1 MVLRFCDEE
10 YGEHL
15 VAYKGKFYCYK
26 SNLQWTRDTFLIKP
40 SI

>member
-1 MVLRFCDEE
+1 MVLRFCNEE

-15 VAYKGKFYCYK
+15 VTYKGNFYGYK
-26 SNLQWTRDTFLIKP
+26 SNLQWTRDTFLIKL